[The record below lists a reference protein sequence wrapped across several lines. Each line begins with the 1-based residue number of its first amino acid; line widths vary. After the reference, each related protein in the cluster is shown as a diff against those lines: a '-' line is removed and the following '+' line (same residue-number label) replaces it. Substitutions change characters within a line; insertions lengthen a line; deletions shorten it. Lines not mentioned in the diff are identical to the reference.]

1 MNNPK
6 YFIVSYGS
14 DCDSCSVFPVE
25 YSINVGIVIKRGEY
39 LYQTVVPGPDSF
51 RAIEIARN
59 LILSF
64 IEDERF
70 KEEGEKHPW
79 KPRGTNYDKRFWF
92 NELGKVKI

>member
-25 YSINVGIVIKRGEY
+25 YSINVGIVIKRGEC

-51 RAIEIARN
+51 RAIQAAKN

-64 IEDERF
+64 IEDERI
-70 KEEGEKHPW
+70 KESREKHPG

-92 NELGKVKI
+92 DDLGKVRI